1 MSLFTIKPKIG
12 IGDIK
17 FNASINEFIDFYGDP
32 DEDELLNDENE
43 NFKSRILHYDNIGLS
58 ASFDEEYEWRL
69 TSIAVSEN
77 EFQIKGVHLIGVNN
91 STFLEKIK
99 PLNFGK
105 YEREVFVE
113 DDYSST
119 LYHFEDL
126 HLSFWFENNELK
138 EIQWGI

>member
-17 FNASINEFIDFYGDP
+17 FNASINEFIDFFGDP

-99 PLNFGK
+99 QLNFGK

-119 LYHFEDL
+119 LYHFEDM
-126 HLSFWFENNELK
+126 HLSFWFENDELK

>member
-17 FNASINEFIDFYGDP
+17 FNASINEFIDFFGDP

-99 PLNFGK
+99 QLNFGK

>member
-17 FNASINEFIDFYGDP
+17 FNASINEFIDFFGDP

-69 TSIAVSEN
+69 TSIAVSED

-99 PLNFGK
+99 QLNFGK

>member
-17 FNASINEFIDFYGDP
+17 FNASINEFIDFFGNP

-77 EFQIKGVHLIGVNN
+77 EFQIKGVHLIGINN

-99 PLNFGK
+99 QLNFGK

-119 LYHFEDL
+119 LYHFEDM

>member
-17 FNASINEFIDFYGDP
+17 FNASINEFIDFFGNP

-77 EFQIKGVHLIGVNN
+77 EFQIKGVHLIGINN

-99 PLNFGK
+99 QLNFGK

-119 LYHFEDL
+119 LYHFEDM
-126 HLSFWFENNELK
+126 HLSFWFENDELK

>member
-17 FNASINEFIDFYGDP
+17 FNASINEFIDFFGDP

-77 EFQIKGVHLIGVNN
+77 EFQIKGVHLIGINN

-99 PLNFGK
+99 QLNFGK

>member
-17 FNASINEFIDFYGDP
+17 FNASINEFIDFFGNP

-99 PLNFGK
+99 QLNFGK

-119 LYHFEDL
+119 LYHFEDM
-126 HLSFWFENNELK
+126 HLSFWFENDELK

>member
-17 FNASINEFIDFYGDP
+17 FNASINEFIDFFGNP

-99 PLNFGK
+99 QLNFGK

>member
-17 FNASINEFIDFYGDP
+17 FNASINEFIDFFGDP

-77 EFQIKGVHLIGVNN
+77 EFQIKGVHLIGINN

-99 PLNFGK
+99 QLNFGK

-119 LYHFEDL
+119 LYHFEDM
-126 HLSFWFENNELK
+126 HLSFWFENDELK